1 MSDQDAFDRILAALH
16 AATLDAAQWPATSA
30 LIDEACGMQGNA
42 LLVSEG
48 PPDAARV
55 LFFGL
60 YYRGQRREDWE
71 REYLDIYHPLDE
83 RMPRARRLPDSHLVH
98 VTELYT
104 AEELQTSPTY
114 NEALPRA
121 NAQDSL
127 NVRLDGLDGSSIGWS
142 LQDPVASDGWA
153 SSQLTLLKGLLP
165 HLRHFVRVQQT
176 LAKAQALGA
185 SVTELLDTH
194 RIGVIHLDRHGRIV
208 EANDRARTILRRG
221 DGMSDRGGFL
231 RARRPP
237 DQARLERLV
246 AAALPTSSAPA
257 VGGSMT
263 LRRTSRRSRFVVH
276 VKPVDVPQRDFGA
289 RRAAALVLIAEP
301 GHGSRL
307 DPALVAE
314 TLSLTPVES
323 QLAVWLAEGQTVR
336 EIAVAT
342 GRTEGSVRWYLHQVY
357 HKQGLSGQADLVRLV
372 LSVAALA

>member
-16 AATLDAAQWPATSA
+16 AATLDTAQWPATSA
-30 LIDEACGMQGNA
+30 LLDEACGMQGNA
-42 LLVSEG
+42 LLISEG

-60 YYRGQRREDWE
+60 YYRGQRRVDWE
-71 REYLDIYHPLDE
+71 REYLDIYHPIDE

-185 SVTELLDTH
+185 SVTELLDNA
-194 RIGVIHLDRHGRIV
+194 RVGVIHLDRHGRIV
-208 EANDRARTILRRG
+208 AANDRARAILRRG
-221 DGMSDRGGFL
+221 DGVADRGGFL
-231 RARRPP
+231 HARVPA

-246 AAALPTSSAPA
+246 AAALPTSSVPA

-263 LRRTSRRSRFVVH
+263 LRRASRLARFVVH
-276 VKPVDVPQRDFGA
+276 VKPVGIPQRDFGA
-289 RRAAALVLIAEP
+289 RRVAALVLITEP
-301 GHGSRL
+301 GRL
-307 DPALVAE
+307 PHIDPALVAA
-314 TLSLTPVES
+314 TLGLTPVES
-323 QLAVWLAEGQTVR
+323 QLAVWLAEGRTVR
-336 EIAVAT
+336 AIAAAT
-342 GRTEGSVRWYLHQVY
+342 GRTAGSIYWSLHQIY
-357 HKQGLSGQADLVRLV
+357 RKQGLSRQADLVRLV
-372 LSVAALA
+372 LSVAEFA

>member
-16 AATLDAAQWPATSA
+16 AATLDTAQWPATSA
-30 LIDEACGMQGNA
+30 LLDEACGMQGNA

-48 PPDAARV
+48 PPDAIRV

-185 SVTELLDTH
+185 SVTELLDNA
-194 RIGVIHLDRHGRIV
+194 RVGVIHLDRHGRIV

-221 DGMSDRGGFL
+221 DGVADRGGFL
-231 RARRPP
+231 HARVPA

-246 AAALPTSSAPA
+246 AAALPTSSVPA

-263 LRRTSRRSRFVVH
+263 LRRASRLARFVVH
-276 VKPVDVPQRDFGA
+276 VKPVGVPQLDFGA
-289 RRAAALVLIAEP
+289 RRVAALVLITEP
-301 GHGSRL
+301 GRL
-307 DPALVAE
+307 PHIDPALVAA
-314 TLSLTPVES
+314 TLGLTPVES
-323 QLAVWLAEGQTVR
+323 QLAVWLAEGRTVR
-336 EIAVAT
+336 AIAAAT
-342 GRTEGSVRWYLHQVY
+342 GRTAGSIYWSLHQIY
-357 HKQGLSGQADLVRLV
+357 RKQGLSRQGDLVRLV
-372 LSVAALA
+372 LSVAAFA

>member
-16 AATLDAAQWPATSA
+16 AATLDTAQWPATSA
-30 LIDEACGMQGNA
+30 LIDEACGMQGNG

-60 YYRGQRREDWE
+60 YYRGQRRVDWE
-71 REYLDIYHPLDE
+71 REYLDIYHPIDE

-142 LQDPVASDGWA
+142 LQDPVASDGWG

-185 SVTELLDTH
+185 SVTALLDNA
-194 RIGVIHLDRHGRIV
+194 RVGVIHLDRHGRIV
-208 EANDRARTILRRG
+208 EANDRARAILRRG
-221 DGMSDRGGFL
+221 DGVADRGGFL
-231 RARRPP
+231 HARVPA

-246 AAALPTSSAPA
+246 AAALPTSGA
-257 VGGSMT
+257 VAVSGSMT
-263 LRRTSRRSRFVVH
+263 LRRASRLARFVVH
-276 VKPVDVPQRDFGA
+276 VKPVGIPQRDFGA
-289 RRAAALVLIAEP
+289 RHAAALVLIAEP
-301 GHGSRL
+301 GHGSRI
-307 DPALVAE
+307 DPALVAT
-314 TLSLTPVES
+314 TLGLTPVES

-336 EIAVAT
+336 EMAVAT
-342 GRTEGSVRWYLHQVY
+342 GRTEGSVRWSLHQI
-357 HKQGLSGQADLVRLV
+357 HRKQGLSRQADLVRLV
-372 LSVAALA
+372 LSLAAFV